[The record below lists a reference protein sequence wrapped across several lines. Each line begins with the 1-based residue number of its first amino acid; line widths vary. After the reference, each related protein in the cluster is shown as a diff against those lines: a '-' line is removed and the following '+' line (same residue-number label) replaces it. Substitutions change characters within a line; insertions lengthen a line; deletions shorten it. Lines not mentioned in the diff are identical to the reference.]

1 MRRELNSWIAC
12 KLDSLKAIVSRGVAA
27 TQRNSFINRLS
38 SLICTNSKPQNR
50 INSDP
55 QMTQIFADKNRE
67 NFVLNENQ
75 EERLVTISKK
85 SGAIPV
91 WCGGVAGH
99 NSNHER
105 GHSQERVLEDGI
117 SHGSTLESPFEFS
130 PVFTVFK
137 LVSISVNWWLKMVLN
152 AFFPSRNLTA
162 SESNLL
168 LTFLIPQP
176 STYQNYDNK

>member
-1 MRRELNSWIAC
+1 MSRKPNSSIAC
-12 KLDSLKAIVSRGVAA
+12 KRDSLNAFLNRQVKFKFRQGL
-27 TQRNSFINRLS
+27 NSFTNRLS
-38 SLICTNSKPQNR
+38 SLICTNSNPQNR

-67 NFVLNENQ
+67 NFVQERNE
-75 EERLVTISKK
+75 
-85 SGAIPV
+85 
-91 WCGGVAGH
+91 
-99 NSNHER
+99 NHER

-152 AFFPSRNLTA
+152 AFSPFRNLTP
-162 SESNLL
+162 SQSNLL
-168 LTFLIPQP
+168 LAFLIPQP
-176 STYQNYDNK
+176 STHQKL